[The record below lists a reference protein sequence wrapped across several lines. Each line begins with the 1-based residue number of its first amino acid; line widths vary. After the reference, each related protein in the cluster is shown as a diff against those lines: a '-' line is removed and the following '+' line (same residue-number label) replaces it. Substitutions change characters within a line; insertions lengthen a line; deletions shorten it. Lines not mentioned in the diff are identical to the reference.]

1 MRSVKIIAALLCLF
15 VLAVATGCHRR
26 PLLEPDNRAV
36 LQVKINYLGIKNVT
50 TGIYNE
56 KVPTPEFHTDVMRV
70 LFYNEDGTRL
80 LSEGFISDKEVDEEG
95 NEIMSGNIMLAH
107 GNYRMLAYNFD
118 TPSTFI
124 RGEEQWDGITA
135 YTQEIP
141 ESKHRNLCSRA
152 LADERIYYEPDQL
165 FVVSEPNLKID
176 AHSDIT
182 TINVEA
188 TPIVETYYI
197 QIRVENMEYASSAV
211 AVLTGLSATNAIG
224 ENTRN
229 SEESSALYIELHK
242 STDENIEGENKDVLC
257 GVFNTFGRV
266 EDAPSNLYITMQAMT
281 REGEYAEKTID
292 MTSVF
297 LTEDARERH
306 WLLIEDV
313 WELPVPINP
322 PGGGGGGF
330 APEVDD
336 WDDEEVII
344 PIS

>member
-1 MRSVKIIAALLCLF
+1 MRRVITILSLLCCLVSF
-15 VLAVATGCHRR
+15 GGCHRR

-36 LQVKINYLGIKNVT
+36 LQIKIQCQEIRNVT

-70 LFYNEDGTRL
+70 LFYNEAGTHL
-80 LSEGFISDKEVDEEG
+80 LSEGFLSDKHIDEEG
-95 NEIMSGNIMLAH
+95 NQVMTGNVMLAH

-141 ESKHRNLCSRA
+141 DSKYRSLNSRA

-182 TINVEA
+182 TISVEA
-188 TPIVETYYI
+188 KPIVETYYI
-197 QIRVENMEYASSAV
+197 QIRVENVEYAESAI
-211 AVLTGLSATNAIG
+211 AVLSGLSATNAIG

-229 SEESSALYIELHK
+229 GEESSALYIELHK

-330 APEVDD
+330 NPEVDD
-336 WDDEEVII
+336 WIDEEVVV